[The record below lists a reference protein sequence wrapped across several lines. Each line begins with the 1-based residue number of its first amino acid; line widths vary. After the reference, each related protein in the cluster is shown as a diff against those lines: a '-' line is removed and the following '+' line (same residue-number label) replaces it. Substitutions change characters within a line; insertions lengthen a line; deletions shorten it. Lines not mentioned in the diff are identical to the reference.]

1 MSTITLYRVAVTSLA
16 SYLGAEI
23 SAKPLMRDSV
33 DEIAWHSQGAVNAT
47 RWHSR
52 RYGEEPFTTKRHAKD
67 RRGSGKAPLYDK
79 IYSPSL
85 SIFGIGTHYSIWGA
99 IRRSCWKMNF

>member
-52 RYGEEPFTTKRHAKD
+52 RYGEEPLRP
-67 RRGSGKAPLYDK
+67 SGTRKTAEAPEAPLYDK